1 MPSCAGAGQT
11 CVYLGTAGDAPQRI
25 APTAHHTSMDLNAL
39 TLLVEI
45 IDSGNLSQAARKLK
59 MTRANVSYH
68 LTQLEKGLGV
78 QLVKRTT
85 RRVEPTEVGLRLYEH
100 GRNIRNEL
108 AAAQETITS
117 LGEELQGRVGISVPS
132 GYGQIVMS
140 DWLIEFKR
148 LYPGIVLDV
157 LFENRADH
165 LRDEVDIAIRVIQDP
180 PLSVVARSL
189 GNVRYVACA
198 SLDYA
203 AQHGLPQTLLELRN
217 APLITA
223 GVMGRQLRL
232 SAYQGLERQEVVL
245 EPTLI
250 SEHFPFLRQGILA
263 GLGVGL
269 VPDYV
274 VQDAVAS
281 GEVLTTL
288 QEYRLSIFG
297 THLYLLYLPN
307 RHQTRAVR
315 TCIDFL
321 LEKAR
326 SRGDTSAS

>member
-1 MPSCAGAGQT
+1 
-11 CVYLGTAGDAPQRI
+11 
-25 APTAHHTSMDLNAL
+25 MDLNAL

-68 LTQLEKGLGV
+68 LTQLEKSLGV

-85 RRVEPTEVGLRLYEH
+85 RRVEPTELGLRLYEH

-108 AAAQETITS
+108 VAAQETITT

-140 DWLIEFKR
+140 DWLIEFKH

-157 LFENRADH
+157 LFENRADN
-165 LRDEVDIAIRVIQDP
+165 LRDEVDIAIRVIQEP

-198 SLDYA
+198 SAGYA
-203 AQHGLPQTLLELRN
+203 AQHGLPRTLFELRN
-217 APLITA
+217 SPLITA
-223 GVMGRQLRL
+223 GVVGRQLRL
-232 SAYQGLERQEVVL
+232 SAYQGLERQEVML

-274 VQDAVAS
+274 VQDAVDS

-297 THLYLLYLPN
+297 TQLYLLYLPN
-307 RHQTRAVR
+307 RHQTKAVR

-321 LEKAR
+321 LDKAR
-326 SRGDTSAS
+326 SRDGALNATDSANPSPAV

>member
-1 MPSCAGAGQT
+1 
-11 CVYLGTAGDAPQRI
+11 
-25 APTAHHTSMDLNAL
+25 MDLHTL

-68 LTQLEKGLGV
+68 LAQLEKSAGV
-78 QLVKRTT
+78 QLIKRTT

-100 GRNIRNEL
+100 GRNIHNEIL
-108 AAAQETITS
+108 AARETITS
-117 LGEELQGRVGISVPS
+117 LGQDLQGRVGISVPS

-140 DWLIEFKR
+140 QWLIEFKR
-148 LYPGIVLDV
+148 LYPRIVLDV
-157 LFENRADH
+157 LFENRVDN
-165 LRDEVDIAIRVIQDP
+165 LRDEVDIAIRVMQEP
-180 PLSVVARSL
+180 PLSVIARSL
-189 GNVRYVACA
+189 GDVRYVACA
-198 SLDYA
+198 SAAYA
-203 AQHGLPQTLLELRN
+203 QQYSLPQTLMELR
-217 APLITA
+217 ASPLITA

-232 SAYQGLERQEVVL
+232 SAYQEGMERQEVML
-245 EPTLI
+245 EPTLS
-250 SEHFPFLRQGILA
+250 SEHFPFLREGILA

-274 VQDAVAS
+274 VQDKIAS

-288 QEYRLSIFG
+288 SEYRLSIFG
-297 THLYLLYLPN
+297 THMYLLYLPN

-321 LEKAR
+321 LAKAR
-326 SRGDTSAS
+326 GTASPTTSPE

>member
-1 MPSCAGAGQT
+1 
-11 CVYLGTAGDAPQRI
+11 
-25 APTAHHTSMDLNAL
+25 MDLNAL

-45 IDSGNLSQAARKLK
+45 VDSGNLSQAARKLK

-68 LTQLEKGLGV
+68 LAQLEKSLGV

-100 GRNIRNEL
+100 GRNVRNEL

-117 LGEELQGRVGISVPS
+117 LGQELRGRVGISVPS
-132 GYGQIVMS
+132 GYGQMVMS
-140 DWLIEFKR
+140 DWLIEFKQ

-157 LFENRADH
+157 LFENRADN
-165 LRDEVDIAIRVIQDP
+165 LRDEVDIAIRVIQEP

-189 GNVRYVACA
+189 GDVRYVACA

-203 AQHGLPQTLLELRN
+203 ARHGLPRTLLELRN
-217 APLITA
+217 APVITA

-232 SAYQGLERQEVVL
+232 AAYQGLERQEVML

-250 SEHFPFLRQGILA
+250 SEHFPFLRQGVLA
-263 GLGVGL
+263 GLGVGV

-274 VQDAVAS
+274 VQDKIAS

-288 QEYRLSIFG
+288 QDYRLSIFG
-297 THLYLLYLPN
+297 THMYLLYMPN

-321 LEKAR
+321 LAKAGR
-326 SRGDTSAS
+326 SALPPAPQAAPEAAATSG

>member
-1 MPSCAGAGQT
+1 
-11 CVYLGTAGDAPQRI
+11 
-25 APTAHHTSMDLNAL
+25 MDLNAL

-45 IDSGNLSQAARKLK
+45 VDSGNLSQAARKLK

-68 LTQLEKGLGV
+68 LAQLEKSLGV

-100 GRNIRNEL
+100 GRNVRNEL

-117 LGEELQGRVGISVPS
+117 LGQELRGRVGISVPS
-132 GYGQIVMS
+132 GYGQMVIS
-140 DWLIEFKR
+140 DWMIEFKQ

-157 LFENRADH
+157 LFENRADN
-165 LRDEVDIAIRVIQDP
+165 LRDEVDIAIRVIQEP

-189 GNVRYVACA
+189 GDVRYVACA

-203 AQHGLPQTLLELRN
+203 ARHGLPRTLLELRN
-217 APLITA
+217 APVITA

-232 SAYQGLERQEVVL
+232 AAYQGLERQEVML

-250 SEHFPFLRQGILA
+250 SEHFPFLRQGVLA
-263 GLGVGL
+263 GLGVGV

-274 VQDAVAS
+274 VQDKIAS

-288 QEYRLSIFG
+288 QDYRLSIFG
-297 THLYLLYLPN
+297 THMYLLYMPN

-321 LEKAR
+321 LAKAGR
-326 SRGDTSAS
+326 SALPPAPQAAPEAAATGG

>member
-1 MPSCAGAGQT
+1 
-11 CVYLGTAGDAPQRI
+11 
-25 APTAHHTSMDLNAL
+25 MDVNAL
-39 TLLVEI
+39 SLLVEI

-68 LTQLEKGLGV
+68 LTQLEKSLGV

-108 AAAQETITS
+108 SAARETITS

-157 LFENRADH
+157 LFENRADN
-165 LRDEVDIAIRVIQDP
+165 LRDEVDIAIRVIQEP

-189 GNVRYVACA
+189 DDVRYVACA
-198 SLDYA
+198 SRGWV
-203 AQHGLPQTLLELRN
+203 AQHGLPKTLFELRS

-232 SAYQGLERQEVVL
+232 AAYQGSERQEIML

-263 GLGVGL
+263 GLGVGI

-274 VQDAVAS
+274 VQDAIHS
-281 GEVLTTL
+281 GEVVTTL
-288 QEYRLSIFG
+288 DEYRLSIFG

-307 RHQTRAVR
+307 RHQTKAVR

-321 LEKAR
+321 LDKAR
-326 SRGDTSAS
+326 TQAASRTSTNISTSAAAQPAV

>member
-1 MPSCAGAGQT
+1 
-11 CVYLGTAGDAPQRI
+11 
-25 APTAHHTSMDLNAL
+25 MDLTAL

-68 LTQLEKGLGV
+68 LAQLEKAAGV
-78 QLVKRTT
+78 QLVHRTT
-85 RRVEPTEVGLRLYEH
+85 RRVEPTEVGLRLYQH
-100 GRNIRNEL
+100 GLSIQNEMR
-108 AAAQETITS
+108 AARETIDNLS
-117 LGEELQGRVGISVPS
+117 QGLQGRVGISVPS
-132 GYGQIVMS
+132 GYGQMVMS

-157 LFENRADH
+157 LFENRADN
-165 LRDEVDIAIRVIQDP
+165 LRDDVDIAIRVISEP
-180 PLSVVARSL
+180 PPSLIARSL
-189 GNVRYVACA
+189 GEMRYVACA
-198 SLDYA
+198 SQDYA
-203 AQHGLPQTLLELRN
+203 RRHGLPRTLQALRD
-217 APLITA
+217 APVITA

-232 SAYQGLERQEVVL
+232 SAYQGEERHEVLL

-263 GLGVGL
+263 SLGVGL

-274 VQDAVAS
+274 VRDKIAS
-281 GEVLTTL
+281 GEVATTL
-288 QEYRLSIFG
+288 DEYRLSIFG
-297 THLYLLYLPN
+297 MNMYLMYMPN

-321 LEKAR
+321 LEKAK
-326 SRGDTSAS
+326 G